1 MLLAERIKELREN
14 KDISQAVLAEIL
26 NISQSSISEYEN
38 GNQQPPLAMIIQ
50 LADFFDVNVDY
61 LLGHTNI
68 KISMKKLTQAL
79 TTKSGIVTIDDFIRL
94 KEDEKEAI
102 GSLIKSFNKY
112 ELTSSPKIKK
122 HK

>member
-1 MLLAERIKELREN
+1 MH
-14 KDISQAVLAEIL
+14 
-26 NISQSSISEYEN
+26 ISQSSISEYEN

-122 HK
+122 T

>member
-1 MLLAERIKELREN
+1 
-14 KDISQAVLAEIL
+14 
-26 NISQSSISEYEN
+26 
-38 GNQQPPLAMIIQ
+38 MIIQ

-122 HK
+122 T